1 MPQLAPYSERRAAPR
16 RTGGSILDRLDT
28 KVPRRDSPSGGSG
41 AGAFEGLAD
50 PKLKETNLSPALT
63 RVEVASLPKF
73 DSIIGYGSAKESM
86 YTMMKGFVSLVQ
98 QRRSTDPRVK
108 AEAAKYVQ
116 ERLSG
121 ESLHGFLL
129 YGPPGTGKTENA
141 NAFARE
147 TQIRLGSIPLTYY
160 RLNAGV
166 LKTALYGQTS
176 AEYDKVFRTIKDG
189 QKPVILFIDE
199 AEAVFP
205 RSGAHTHEETHN
217 AVATAKELLGRIG
230 QDPEILIVMAT
241 NHLDRMDQAIIRTGR
256 LDDKILI
263 GLPNERE
270 KLAMLQHY
278 KTKSGLPFDQDIEW
292 RHIATQLKHGRA
304 SGADIRGFMKTI
316 GREVASIEDAI
327 QNGRLL
333 VGVRRTVKGKNGD
346 EEQDVLLQPP
356 VHVNM
361 PATIEEARNNADFD
375 ILDPASGATPEMLG
389 LKITTTPGNPNR
401 IKSVRVTHVTNMM
414 VQWAMK
420 KFDERSQTDLEG
432 LRGK

>member
-1 MPQLAPYSERRAAPR
+1 MPQTAPYSERRAAPR
-16 RTGGSILDRLDT
+16 RTSGSILDRLDS
-28 KVPRRDSPSGGSG
+28 KVPKRDGASGGSG

-63 RVEVASLPKF
+63 RVEISSLSDF
-73 DSIIGYGSAKESM
+73 NSIIGYSSAKESLF
-86 YTMMKGFVSLVQ
+86 TMMKGFVSLVQ
-98 QRRSTDPRVK
+98 KNKSTDPRVK
-108 AEAAKYVQ
+108 QEAAQYVRD
-116 ERLSG
+116 RLGG

-129 YGPPGTGKTENA
+129 YGPPGTGKTEMA
-141 NAFARE
+141 NAFVRE
-147 TQIRLGSIPLTYY
+147 TQARLGRIPLTYY

-166 LKTALYGQTS
+166 LKSSLYGATS

-189 QKPVILFIDE
+189 TKPAILFIDE
-199 AEAVFP
+199 SEAVFP

-230 QDPEILIVMAT
+230 QDPEILVIMAT
-241 NHLDRMDQAIIRTGR
+241 NHVDRMDPAIIRTGR
-256 LDDKILI
+256 LDDRINVP
-263 GLPNERE
+263 LPNERE

-304 SGADIRGFMKTI
+304 SGADIRGFMKTV
-316 GREVASIEDAI
+316 GREVSSIEDAI

-333 VGVRRTVKGKNGD
+333 VGVRRVVKGKNGE

-361 PATIEEARNNADFD
+361 PSSIEEARNSADFD
-375 ILDPASGATPEMLG
+375 ILDPATGATPEMLG
-389 LKITTTPGNPNR
+389 LKITTATGNPNR
-401 IKSVRVTHVTNMM
+401 IKSVKVTHVTNMM
-414 VQWAMK
+414 VQWALK
-420 KFDERSQTDLEG
+420 KFDERSQTDLDG